1 MKSNR
6 GMLNCHSSIPWFLDS
21 SIPRFPPEWN
31 FPRNCHHWVK
41 SLLFCPHLLSDERYY
56 VCAVQFP
63 VVLNSLKTN
72 YVTVIHTIFFYFR
85 LVQHEYDNQEAC
97 EDNPQ
102 ADLVDHIRNE
112 MARKPISVKHENL
125 MSVKVG

>member
-1 MKSNR
+1 MR
-6 GMLNCHSSIPWFLDS
+6 
-21 SIPRFPPEWN
+21 
-31 FPRNCHHWVK
+31 
-41 SLLFCPHLLSDERYY
+41 
-56 VCAVQFP
+56 FP
-63 VVLNSLKTN
+63 VVLNFPKTN
-72 YVTVIHTIFFYFR
+72 YVFNSSYKYNIFNFR

>member
-1 MKSNR
+1 MKDYCVST
-6 GMLNCHSSIPWFLDS
+6 
-21 SIPRFPPEWN
+21 
-31 FPRNCHHWVK
+31 
-41 SLLFCPHLLSDERYY
+41 
-56 VCAVQFP
+56 VQFP
-63 VVLNSLKTN
+63 GVLNSPKTN
-72 YVTVIHTIFFYFR
+72 YLCNSYTYNILYFR

>member
-1 MKSNR
+1 M
-6 GMLNCHSSIPWFLDS
+6 
-21 SIPRFPPEWN
+21 
-31 FPRNCHHWVK
+31 
-41 SLLFCPHLLSDERYY
+41 YY
-56 VCAVQFP
+56 FA
-63 VVLNSLKTN
+63 L
-72 YVTVIHTIFFYFR
+72 IFR

>member
-1 MKSNR
+1 MIPCCPKFSKNK
-6 GMLNCHSSIPWFLDS
+6 LCNCSYTYNIL
-21 SIPRFPPEWN
+21 
-31 FPRNCHHWVK
+31 
-41 SLLFCPHLLSDERYY
+41 
-56 VCAVQFP
+56 
-63 VVLNSLKTN
+63 
-72 YVTVIHTIFFYFR
+72 YFR

>member
-1 MKSNR
+1 M
-6 GMLNCHSSIPWFLDS
+6 W
-21 SIPRFPPEWN
+21 
-31 FPRNCHHWVK
+31 
-41 SLLFCPHLLSDERYY
+41 
-56 VCAVQFP
+56 FP
-63 VVLNSLKTN
+63 VVLNFPKTN
-72 YVTVIHTIFFYFR
+72 YVIVVIMYFR